1 MIITLKGANFSENN
15 IGTLTTVSVL
25 FSLGAGATTSSPI
38 IAERNKSYTATITL
52 QDNYEV
58 GSTGVTVTMG
68 GTAVSGAVTINGKT
82 ITVTIANVTGA
93 INITV
98 PTVNTSTGGEG
109 GGDVVEPEE
118 PNTQYVFNYDF
129 TNNTIDDYALD
140 GVFTVPDGSSTSSIE
155 YDSIKGMSL
164 NNNFKALPLV
174 TPLDAGKSWEIEI
187 VGTFITPTDL
197 ALNRRGF
204 ISSENTNPFVF
215 FNGSTASQM
224 TFQFGYG
231 SSKNFYLASG
241 KIQFDKET
249 TWKCV
254 YDSETTTFTL
264 YQDGEEIGTTTNTAY
279 SLTGQNFTAIL
290 GNAGTSNA
298 YIWKNEEGKKSYLKK
313 FSFRYI

>member
-1 MIITLKGANFSENN
+1 MIITLKGANFSGNN
-15 IGTLTTVSVL
+15 IGTLDMWFVNLDLT
-25 FSLGAGATTSSPI
+25 GITSSNTSTSVKKGE
-38 IAERNKSYTATITL
+38 AWTTTFTIKEGYKIDENSSFTV
-52 QDNYEV
+52 D
-58 GSTGVTVTMG
+58 GVTQALTWSSAEAG
-68 GTAVSGAVTINGKT
+68 GTASFSFT
-82 ITVTIANVTGA
+82 
-93 INITV
+93 
-98 PTVNTSTGGEG
+98 PTKNTSIVLKATSTGSSGGE
-109 GGDVVEPEE
+109 EEE
-118 PNTQYVFNYDF
+118 PDVPENNYEFNFNF
-129 TNNTIDDYALD
+129 TEGTINDYALQ
-140 GVFTVPDGSSTSSIE
+140 GIFTVPENATVDAIE

-197 ALNRRGF
+197 TLNRRGF
-204 ISSENTNPFVF
+204 ISSGNTNPFVF

-264 YQDGEEIGTTTNTAY
+264 YQDGVEIGTATNTTY

-290 GNAGTSNA
+290 GNAGSSSA